1 VGCSDA
7 SACRLRRGFGG
18 LFVFMS
24 MGVAV
29 VMLVTTM
36 LVMVVM
42 IMVVMMAVIVTAMI
56 VFGMIVACMAV
67 RFVPVIIAGIGAAFR
82 IERGFDLD
90 HPRPQPLHHAF
101 DDVIAANSQGAPC
114 DLRRQV
120 AVTKMPGD
128 ANQMLRIVAANFKQR
143 LRRRHDLDQP
153 AILQHQ
159 RIASAQRHGMFEI
172 QQELEPA
179 RPRHRHPPPVAVV
192 EIEHDRIRRRLA
204 PALQFRNFRGA
215 DHRSQYMK

>member
-1 VGCSDA
+1 MGCSDA

-36 LVMVVM
+36 LVMVV
-42 IMVVMMAVIVTAMI
+42 VMMMVVIVTAMI

-101 DDVIAANSQGAPC
+101 DDVIATNSQGSPR
-114 DLRRQV
+114 DLRRKV

-128 ANQMLRIVAANFKQR
+128 ANQMLGVVAANFKQR

-153 AILQHQ
+153 AVLQHQ
-159 RIASAQRHGMFEI
+159 RIASAQRHGMFEVE
-172 QQELEPA
+172 QEFEST
-179 RPRHRHPPPVAVV
+179 RPHHRHPPPVAIV
-192 EIEHDRIRRRLA
+192 EIEHDGIRRRLA